1 MQKNRHHIA
10 DDITAL
16 LSALAAIG
24 IGGGSITLAAA
35 LILNSGSARTLA
47 LHLLTPSIPV
57 GIQAAAADSRR
68 RAIESD
74 SEAAARRAALAAV
87 NGAETAAAAQHAIER
102 RNWERETTRRI
113 AELKN
118 SHAEALKQAIA
129 TACDE
134 ARASEREDCDR
145 RCTEQ
150 LDALIKAHQTELDRA
165 AREAT
170 KETNRRIAEIEQI
183 ETNRHAELAADAN
196 AEITR
201 LQAELDEW
209 QTKRDLL
216 QADLQRIHEWEVE
229 SARQESK
236 FEVLE
241 NERYEFA
248 SKIEAIQ
255 NGSDAKVTEL
265 LECIAEE
272 RQAGYDDGYSEAA
285 STASLEIEKL
295 KTKIASLEIRLRDR
309 RSREAFDTSLLT
321 LEDALSGVF
330 KPVLIGGEQRVGKGT
345 FCCKILELYGRYCGV
360 VPLVY
365 DNSEAH
371 KPDGTWALNGIPAT
385 NNPYVMLDLL
395 KAISQKLDSRP
406 IVTDDNIKTY
416 VPIVI
421 AIDEL
426 MTCLLKLPETK
437 RQEFVELLTY
447 LYTRGAKAHV
457 YLIVM
462 NHSLQVQN
470 MKSGETAILNG
481 GLIDTLFLQIALG
494 TGAMNKFIK
503 DRGTAIASPDLEKYK
518 QAYASEYV
526 AAAFIDGKLEPI
538 RHATHHGVPRSSRKP
553 SDVPDVRI
561 APPPDWFPPAA
572 RSLCL
577 SYVPQESQAPDVT
590 ERDTT
595 SPDPVGDEAL
605 RAAKS
610 ALEEAFAPKSD
621 RDEIPQL
628 AREHGLDET
637 VTRRAVELK
646 RSGKGITAIAAELNI
661 TRASKSR
668 QSHPY
673 QKLKRLLQAI

>member
-1 MQKNRHHIA
+1 MQPNRRHIA
-10 DDITAL
+10 DDITSF
-16 LSALAAIG
+16 LSALAALG
-24 IGGGSITLAAA
+24 IGGGSIALAAA
-35 LILNSGSARTLA
+35 LILGSSTARTIA
-47 LHLLTPSIPV
+47 FDLLTPSIPV
-57 GIQAAAADSRR
+57 GIQSAASDSRR

-74 SEAAARRAALAAV
+74 SEAAARRAALAAI

-102 RNWERETTRRI
+102 RHWQHE
-113 AELKN
+113 AEQRLAQLQN
-118 SHAEALKQAIA
+118 SHAAELQQAIA
-129 TACDE
+129 IARNE
-134 ARASEREDCDR
+134 ARASERQECER
-145 RCTEQ
+145 RCTETI
-150 LDALIKAHQTELDRA
+150 DALIRDHQTDLERA
-165 AREAT
+165 EREAAE
-170 KETNRRIAEIEQI
+170 ETNRRINEIEQI
-183 ETNRHAELAADAN
+183 ETERHAEFATEAN
-196 AEITR
+196 AEIAR
-201 LQAELDEW
+201 LQTELENW

-229 SARQESK
+229 SARHESK
-236 FEVLE
+236 LELLE

-272 RQAGYDDGYSEAA
+272 RQAGYDEGYSEAA
-285 STASLEIEKL
+285 STAELEIEKL
-295 KTKIASLEIRLRDR
+295 KTKLASLEIRLKDR
-309 RSREAFDTSLLT
+309 RSREAFDSSLPT
-321 LEDALSGVF
+321 LKTVLNGEF
-330 KPVLIGGEQRVGKGT
+330 KPILIGGEQRVGKGT
-345 FCCKILELYGRYCGV
+345 FCCKILEHYGRHCGV

-395 KAISQKLDSRP
+395 KSVSQKLDSRP

-437 RQEFVELLTY
+437 RQEFVEQLTY

-494 TGAMNKFIK
+494 TGAMNKFVK

-518 QAYASEYV
+518 AAYASEYV
-526 AAAFIDGKLEPI
+526 AAAFIDGKLEPM

-553 SDVPDVRI
+553 SDVPEVRI
-561 APPPDWFPPAA
+561 APPPDWFPAAAKSICQSHVPHEPA
-572 RSLCL
+572 
-577 SYVPQESQAPDVT
+577 VT
-590 ERDTT
+590 ESD
-595 SPDPVGDEAL
+595 SASDDPVGDEAL

-621 RDEIPQL
+621 GDDIPQL
-628 AREHGLDET
+628 AREHGLDAT
-637 VTRRAVELK
+637 VTRRAIELK

-661 TRASKSR
+661 ARASKSR